1 MRTKLPLIVI
11 VGPTAVGK
19 TEVGI
24 RLAETIGGEVISGD
38 SMQVYKYMDI
48 GTAKPTEKEM
58 AGVPHHMIDIISPG
72 EEFNVAKFQEMV
84 EKCIEQIVTKGKIP
98 VLVGGTGLYVRSI
111 IDEYDFS
118 PPGGDDSL
126 RSALVKIAG
135 ERGNGYLV
143 EMLEKVD
150 PAAAK
155 RIHLNDT
162 RRLIRALEVYQAMGQ
177 PISDFQN
184 VSGDTKNK
192 YNLAYFGLSL
202 NRQKLYEKIEK
213 RVDIMM
219 EKGLV
224 NEVANLAKMGYG
236 PENISMQALGY
247 KEMLYYFGGL
257 CTLEES
263 VGLIKRNSRRFAKR
277 QITWFKRD
285 KRITWYDVEK
295 YNSLREIANEI
306 AAKAEGQFSN
316 T

>member
-1 MRTKLPLIVI
+1 MKTKLPLVVI

-24 RLAETIGGEVISGD
+24 RLAGIIGGEVISGD

-48 GTAKPTEKEM
+48 GTAKPTEQEM
-58 AGVPHHMIDIISPG
+58 AGVPHHMIDVISPG

-84 EKCIEQIVTKGKIP
+84 EKCIEEIASKGKIP
-98 VLVGGTGLYVRSI
+98 ILVGGTGLYVRSV
-111 IDEYDFS
+111 IDEYDFT

-126 RSALVKIAG
+126 RSTLLKIAA
-135 ERGNGYLV
+135 EKGNACLV

-162 RRLIRALEVYQAMGQ
+162 RRLIRAIEVYQALGR
-177 PISDFQN
+177 PISDFQY
-184 VSGDTKNK
+184 VSGHAKLK
-192 YNLAYFGLSL
+192 YNLAYFGLFM

-213 RVDIMM
+213 RVDIMI

-224 NEVANLAKMGYG
+224 HEVADLVKMGYG
-236 PENISMQALGY
+236 PDNTSMQALGY

-257 CTLEES
+257 CTLAEA

-277 QITWFKRD
+277 QIT
-285 KRITWYDVEK
+285 
-295 YNSLREIANEI
+295 
-306 AAKAEGQFSN
+306 
-316 T
+316 